1 MSFLY
6 TQAQPGHFFS
16 ERVPQRTFTSSPV
29 STFNMARGWEHGCSP
44 FGTASNA
51 SPWNRHFEAVSPFGL
66 AAFSSTDIAH
76 LGRNAE
82 HQKCHGFVMALSE
95 NHASNERK
103 HPAQPRK
110 IAVFRRDSFLH
121 GGCRG
126 FESLIAHGFLQSSV
140 NGHSFAPV
148 CAYPLTARDCS
159 IACCNR
165 IYGTVPSYCRC
176 SPVEKYQP
184 ICRYSE
190 ESAPLI
196 FLCPLRNIP
205 PSAVSH
211 RAVCE
216 QQDHR

>member
-1 MSFLY
+1 MQNVAE
-6 TQAQPGHFFS
+6 TTRETRQNIPA
-16 ERVPQRTFTSSPV
+16 
-29 STFNMARGWEHGCSP
+29 
-44 FGTASNA
+44 
-51 SPWNRHFEAVSPFGL
+51 GL
-66 AAFSSTDIAH
+66 ARLARHAMHDAPYGTVERC
-76 LGRNAE
+76 GR
-82 HQKCHGFVMALSE
+82 L
-95 NHASNERK
+95 
-103 HPAQPRK
+103 AQLVRAPP
-110 IAVFRRDSFLH
+110 LH

-126 FESLIAHGFLQSSV
+126 FESLIAHGFLQSSA
-140 NGHSFAPV
+140 NEHSLFCPV
-148 CAYPLTARDCS
+148 GTYPLTARDCS

-165 IYGTVPSYCRC
+165 ISGTAPSHCRC
-176 SPVEKYQP
+176 FPVEKYQP

>member
-1 MSFLY
+1 M
-6 TQAQPGHFFS
+6 Q
-16 ERVPQRTFTSSPV
+16 
-29 STFNMARGWEHGCSP
+29 STKN
-44 FGTASNA
+44 
-51 SPWNRHFEAVSPFGL
+51 
-66 AAFSSTDIAH
+66 
-76 LGRNAE
+76 
-82 HQKCHGFVMALSE
+82 VMALSWPYPKTMHQTNE
-95 NHASNERK
+95 NILPSHEKKRF
-103 HPAQPRK
+103 
-110 IAVFRRDSFLH
+110 FRRDSFLH

-165 IYGTVPSYCRC
+165 IYGTVPSYCHC
-176 SPVEKYQP
+176 FPVEKYQP